1 MSTSLKKIH
10 FQALLWWVFL
20 NTPEVLQTSQV
31 QQGNFPESGNE
42 GGSPPL
48 ETETRT
54 HDVTHSFPKIELG
67 LSSRYFQLAW
77 SFSAILAR
85 KTSLTGNDRLCMY

>member
-1 MSTSLKKIH
+1 MSTSLKKIQ

-48 ETETRT
+48 ETETGT
-54 HDVTHSFPKIELG
+54 HDVTHSLVLGIRFIIQIFP
-67 LSSRYFQLAW
+67 
-77 SFSAILAR
+77 
-85 KTSLTGNDRLCMY
+85 TSLEFFLRYWQEKLR